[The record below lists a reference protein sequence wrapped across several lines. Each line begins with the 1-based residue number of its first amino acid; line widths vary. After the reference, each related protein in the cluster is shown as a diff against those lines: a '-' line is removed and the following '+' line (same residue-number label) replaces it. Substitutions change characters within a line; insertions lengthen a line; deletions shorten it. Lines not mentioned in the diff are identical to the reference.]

1 MIELN
6 SPAQV
11 LAPRTPEKVHHE
23 ISSMLA
29 KGATYIDAL
38 VDYARVNNLEIETV
52 ADIVK
57 KSSILKQKVKTEAV
71 NLRLVQSDDQDITKL
86 CE

>member
-6 SPAQV
+6 SPAQI

-23 ISSMLA
+23 IASMLA

-38 VDYARVNNLEIETV
+38 V
-52 ADIVK
+52 K
-57 KSSILKQKVKTEAV
+57 KSSILKQKVKAEAV